1 MKKVFKRIGIALL
14 VIYLVLTTILLAGY
28 MIESSVE
35 EATPTGLDTSP
46 STISLTPVER
56 KATEID
62 AGELLDITNKER
74 ADNGLKSLVLNESLN
89 QSALNKCN
97 DMVTNNYFSHNRPNG
112 EEPWV
117 FIKVDYTQA
126 GENLAEGYYS
136 ARQVH
141 REWMNSPTHKENIL
155 NKDYDNVGF
164 GVCKSENFVGNGE
177 KLIVV
182 QHFIAR

>member
-1 MKKVFKRIGIALL
+1 MKKVLKRVGIVVL
-14 VIYLVLTTILLAGY
+14 VIYLVVTTVLLAGY
-28 MIESSVE
+28 MIESSE
-35 EATPTGLDTSP
+35 EETTYTESDTSP
-46 STISLTPVER
+46 STIPLTPVGR

-62 AGELLDITNKER
+62 TGELLDITNKER

-89 QSALNKCN
+89 QSATNKCN
-97 DMVTNNYFSHNRPNG
+97 DMVANNYFSHNRPNG

-155 NKDYDNVGF
+155 NKNYDHVGF
-164 GVCKSENFVGNGE
+164 GVCVHPSRAYGSPLLF
-177 KLIVV
+177 VV
-182 QHFIAR
+182 QHFIQK